1 MDLAASG
8 CATPFCEGRTM
19 WRCLWTAVLHA
30 ALVVAEEGGADGP
43 GVHRERLDHPAAVSA
58 AGKTRFLPPRSGV

>member
-1 MDLAASG
+1 MEARRAGMCTLC
-8 CATPFCEGRTM
+8 CAPIDKG
-19 WRCLWTAVLHA
+19 
-30 ALVVAEEGGADGP
+30 ALVLPVDVAEEGGVDGP